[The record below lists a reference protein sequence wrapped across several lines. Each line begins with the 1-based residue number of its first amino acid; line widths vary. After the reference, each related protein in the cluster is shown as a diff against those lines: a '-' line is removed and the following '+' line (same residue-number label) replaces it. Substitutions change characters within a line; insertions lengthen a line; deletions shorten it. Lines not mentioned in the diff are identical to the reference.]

1 MMARLFI
8 AAPLSEE
15 TRNEIERVV
24 NPLRIASPSASWSRP
39 EAYHVT
45 FAFLGEQDQ
54 SVIEPLAAELTKR
67 LQWVRS
73 FDLVAT
79 QCGFFPNARR
89 PRVGWIGL
97 SPESALNGIA
107 EHVRDAL
114 VAQKI
119 EFDSK
124 PFVAHLTLAR
134 LQDGWSAGDVENF
147 SRSLDGFATSPQPLT
162 EVSIYSS
169 KLSPKGAIHTPLKTF
184 KLP

>member
-1 MMARLFI
+1 MARLFI
-8 AAPLSEE
+8 AAPLSEN

-24 NPLRIASPSASWSRP
+24 APLRIASPSASWSRP

-45 FAFLGEQDQ
+45 FAFLGEQDE
-54 SVIEPLAAELTKR
+54 SVIEPLAADLAKR
-67 LQWVRS
+67 LQWVRR

-79 QCGFFPNARR
+79 QCGFFPNSRR

-107 EHVRDAL
+107 QHVREA
-114 VAQKI
+114 VRAQKI

-134 LQDGWSAGDVENF
+134 LQDGWSPGDVENF
-147 SRSLDGFATSPQPLT
+147 SRSLEGFATSPQPLT
-162 EVSIYSS
+162 EISIYKSQ
-169 KLSPKGAIHTPLKTF
+169 LSPKGAIHTALKTF
-184 KLP
+184 KLT